1 MRFHE
6 LAELVETE
14 TLDARTAAFLRACVR
29 SRRTILFSGAP
40 GSGKTT
46 MLSCCAA
53 ELDPSLRV
61 VVAEEVFEA
70 DIPLANV
77 YVGVCSQR

>member
-1 MRFHE
+1 MLSAAAAGF
-6 LAELVETE
+6 LA
-14 TLDARTAAFLRACVR
+14 ACVR
-29 SRRTILFSGAP
+29 GLQTIVVAGAP

-46 MLSCCAA
+46 LLSCCAA

-70 DIPLANV
+70 DVPLPNV
-77 YVGVCSQR
+77 ASMQTRAGAT